1 MGLDCVFGGDPGCC
15 LRQLEVRLIRGGGFE
30 MWFTSNDKKNN
41 MFRQYTVT
49 WSDRLTA
56 GPTDRLLHNCVIA
69 LQHTYLICPCH
80 RPISHHARH
89 RQWKGLIKNYCTN
102 HAPNEWM
109 LEWRLLNDNGRVK
122 ASEVAGVMDDIEI
135 VGFAQF
141 KTFAWL
147 TDLHAY

>member
-1 MGLDCVFGGDPGCC
+1 
-15 LRQLEVRLIRGGGFE
+15 
-30 MWFTSNDKKNN
+30 
-41 MFRQYTVT
+41 
-49 WSDRLTA
+49 
-56 GPTDRLLHNCVIA
+56 
-69 LQHTYLICPCH
+69 
-80 RPISHHARH
+80 
-89 RQWKGLIKNYCTN
+89 
-102 HAPNEWM
+102 M